1 MLNIQRN
8 MVDIGE
14 HGGNN
19 KNSLAYISGHC
30 GNNKDSLD
38 DILDMLVMKDIL
50 EVILVDMVV
59 MINILG
65 MILRVSESVA
75 ILPSDGEAQ
84 NVLRGTILVK

>member
-1 MLNIQRN
+1 M
-8 MVDIGE
+8 
-14 HGGNN
+14 
-19 KNSLAYISGHC
+19 
-30 GNNKDSLD
+30 D

-65 MILRVSESVA
+65 MILRVLESVA
-75 ILPSDGEAQ
+75 ILPSDSEAQ